1 MNLLLD
7 TNVIIDF
14 MGRKKPFFANAERI
28 IAAGYFG
35 DVTLWTS
42 VQSLKDAFFVLSH
55 YIDSARVQ
63 AAILNLVEIV
73 NPVDLTGDDVV
84 RAARLQWNDLEDCLI
99 AVSAAK
105 ANADFIITRDRKG
118 FTRSMTP
125 TRTPGEWL
133 RETREMHGLTFD
145 AVELD

>member
-7 TNVIIDF
+7 TNVIIDY
-14 MGRKKPFFANAERI
+14 MGRQKPFFENAERI

-35 DVTLWTS
+35 DATLWAS
-42 VQSLKDAFFVLSH
+42 AQSFKDAFFVLSH
-55 YIDSARVQ
+55 YVDSTRVQ
-63 AAILNLVEIV
+63 AAILKLLEVV
-73 NPVDLTGDDVV
+73 HPVDLTGDDVA
-84 RAARLQWNDLEDCLI
+84 RAVKLQWDDLEDCLI

-105 ANADFIITRDRKG
+105 ANADYIITRDRKG

-133 RETREMHGLTFD
+133 REARETNNVAFD
-145 AVELD
+145 AIEID